1 MTKDKQYGGLDAFKL
16 IAALLVICIHT
27 SPLTTFSANA
37 DFFLTRIVARIAVP
51 FFLMVSGFFL
61 LPQYLFEGSRD
72 TRPLIRFLKKAA
84 FLYTLAIV
92 IYLPVNFYAGQF
104 KGLDVA
110 DVIRMVLFDG
120 TFYHLWYLP
129 AVILGILLVF
139 LLSRK
144 LPFKV
149 VMAVSL
155 LLYGIGLMGDSYF
168 GAVSSVPVLST
179 IYDTMFHVFSY
190 TRNGLFYAPVFL
202 AMGAWLGHSSRIC
215 SVKMS
220 AAGFLLSMVLMTVEG
235 FFLHHLGWQ
244 RHDSMYLALLPCM
257 YFLYQL
263 VMAWDQKPKPSFRI
277 ISTWIYLIHPL
288 FIVVVRGTAK
298 VTGLV
303 GVLVQNSLIHYL
315 AVSALSAAF
324 AVLVAKLP
332 LFKKK
337 KAFQKG
343 RAWIE
348 LDRAALRHN
357 VDALRALLPNGCEL
371 MPAVKT
377 NAYGHGA
384 VLISRELNRL
394 GVNAFCVATVQE
406 GAELRNNDI
415 TGTILVLGYTHP
427 KDFLLLRRYHLTQT
441 VLDLSYAKI
450 LDRYGKKISVHVKID
465 TGMRR
470 LGERSEKIE
479 EISKI
484 FECRNLNIE
493 GIFTHLC
500 VADENSSESVAFTHA
515 QAKAFYDVVAEL
527 HQRGFTCPKKHIV
540 SSDGLLY
547 YPELAENY
555 ARVGIALYG
564 VLSTRAD
571 MERCGISL
579 EPVLT
584 IKARIALV
592 KDLFPGEAA
601 GYGLQFVASQ
611 DTRIAIVAIGY
622 GDGIPRS
629 LSCGVGSV
637 LIQGIRVPIVG
648 RICMDQMLVDIS
660 NIPNV
665 KAGDVAVIIG
675 QSGDE
680 KITACDL
687 AEQDGSISNEILSRL
702 GERLERQF
710 VGKKEF

>member
-1 MTKDKQYGGLDAFKL
+1 MTKDKQYGGLDTFKL

-27 SPLTTFSANA
+27 SPLITFSVNA

-51 FFLMVSGFFL
+51 FFLMVSGFFV
-61 LPQYLFEGSRD
+61 LPGYLFERSRD
-72 TRPLIRFLKKAA
+72 THPLIRFFKKAA
-84 FLYTLAIV
+84 FLYAVAII
-92 IYLPVNFYAGQF
+92 IYLPVNLYAGLF

-110 DVIRMVLFDG
+110 DVIRMALFDG

-129 AVILGILLVF
+129 AVILGALIVF
-139 LLSRK
+139 LLSRR
-144 LPFKV
+144 LPFQA
-149 VMAVSL
+149 VMVVSL
-155 LLYGIGLMGDSYF
+155 FLYGIGLMGDSYF
-168 GAVSSVPVLST
+168 GAISGVPVLST
-179 IYDTMFHVFSY
+179 AYDAMFHVFSY

-202 AMGAWLGHSSRIC
+202 TMGAWLGHSTRTC
-215 SVKMS
+215 SMKMS
-220 AAGFLLSMVLMTVEG
+220 AVGFAFSMMLMTVEG
-235 FFLHHLGWQ
+235 FALHHLGWQ

-263 VMAWDQKPKPSFRI
+263 VMKWDRKPGPFLRS

-288 FIVVVRGTAK
+288 FIVVVRGAAK
-298 VTGLV
+298 VTGLEDM
-303 GVLVQNSLIHYL
+303 LVQNSLIHYL
-315 AVSALSAAF
+315 AVSVLSVLF
-324 AVLVAKLP
+324 AVLIAKLP
-332 LFKKK
+332 IFRKKK
-337 KAFQKG
+337 VFQKG

-348 LDRAALRHN
+348 LDRAALHHN

-371 MPAVKT
+371 MPAIKT

-384 VLISRELNRL
+384 VLISRELNCM

-406 GAELRNNDI
+406 GAELRKNSVN
-415 TGTILVLGYTHP
+415 GTILVLGYTHP
-427 KDFLLLRRYHLTQT
+427 RDFSLLRRYNLTQT
-441 VLDLSYAKI
+441 VLDLSYAKV

-465 TGMRR
+465 TGMSR

-479 EISKI
+479 EIIRI
-484 FECRNLNIE
+484 FQCKNLKIE
-493 GIFTHLC
+493 GVFTHLC
-500 VADENSSESVAFTHA
+500 VADETSHESIKFTHT
-515 QAKAFYDVVAEL
+515 QAKAFYDVIAEL
-527 HQRGFTCPKKHIV
+527 HQHGFTCPKKHIV

-564 VLSTRAD
+564 ILSTRAD
-571 MERCGISL
+571 TERCGISL
-579 EPVLT
+579 EPVLS

-592 KDLFPGEAA
+592 KDLFAGEAA

-611 DTRIAIVAIGY
+611 DNRIAVVAMGY

-637 LIQGIRVPIVG
+637 LIQGIKAPIAG

-665 KAGDVAVIIG
+665 KSGDVAVIIG
-675 QSGDE
+675 QSGNE
-680 KITACDL
+680 RITACDL
-687 AEQDGSISNEILSRL
+687 AEQDGTISNEILSRL
-702 GERLERQF
+702 GERLERLLI
-710 VGKKEF
+710 

>member
-1 MTKDKQYGGLDAFKL
+1 MTKDKQYGGLDVFKL
-16 IAALLVICIHT
+16 IAALLVICVHT
-27 SPLTTFSANA
+27 SPLTIFSANA

-51 FFLMVSGFFL
+51 FFLMISGFFV
-61 LPQYLFEGSRD
+61 LPQYLFAGSRG
-72 TRPLIRFLKKAA
+72 TRPLVRFLKKTA
-84 FLYTLAIV
+84 FLYALAIV

-104 KGLDVA
+104 KGLDTA

-129 AVILGILLVF
+129 AVILGDMIVF

-144 LPFKV
+144 LPSKV

-168 GAVSSVPVLST
+168 GTISGVPVLST
-179 IYDTMFHVFSY
+179 AYDAMFHVFSY

-202 AMGAWLGHSSRIC
+202 AMGAWLGHSSRIRN
-215 SVKMS
+215 VKIS
-220 AAGFLLSMVLMTVEG
+220 AAGFALSMVLMTAEG

-244 RHDSMYLALLPCM
+244 RHDSMYLTLLPCM
-257 YFLYQL
+257 YFLYQFL
-263 VMAWDQKPKPSFRI
+263 IAWEQKPEPSFRI
-277 ISTWIYLIHPL
+277 ISTWIYLSHPL
-288 FIVVVRGTAK
+288 FIVVVRGMAK
-298 VTGLV
+298 ATGLV

-315 AVSALSAAF
+315 AVSALSILF

-332 LFKKK
+332 IFKKK
-337 KAFQKG
+337 KAFQRG

-348 LDRAALRHN
+348 LDRTALRHN
-357 VDALRALLPNGCEL
+357 VKVLRALLPNGCEL

-394 GVNAFCVATVQE
+394 GVNAFCVATVRE
-406 GAELRNNDI
+406 GFELRKNSI

-427 KDFLLLRRYHLTQT
+427 KDFSLLRRYHLTQT
-441 VLDLSYAKI
+441 VLDFSYAKV
-450 LDRYGKKISVHVKID
+450 LDRYGKKILVHVKID
-465 TGMRR
+465 TGMHR

-500 VADENSSESVAFTHA
+500 VADETSSESIAFTHA

-527 HQRGFTCPKKHIV
+527 HQRGFACPKKHIV

-555 ARVGIALYG
+555 ARVGIVLYG

-571 MERCGISL
+571 MERCVISL

-592 KDLFPGEAA
+592 KDLFQGEAA
-601 GYGLQFVASQ
+601 GYGLQFVAPQ
-611 DTRIAIVAIGY
+611 NIKIAVVAIGY

-637 LIQGIRVPIVG
+637 LVHGIKAPIIG

-665 KAGDVAVIIG
+665 NVGDVAVIIG

-680 KITACDL
+680 KITACDI
-687 AEQDGSISNEILSRL
+687 AEQAGTITNEVLSRL
-702 GERLERQF
+702 GQRLERLLI
-710 VGKKEF
+710 

>member
-16 IAALLVICIHT
+16 IAALLIICIHT
-27 SPLTTFSANA
+27 SPLAAFSANA

-51 FFLMVSGFFL
+51 FFLMVSGFFI
-61 LPQYLFEGSRD
+61 LPQYLFERSRD
-72 TRPLIRFLKKAA
+72 TRPLMRFLEKAA
-84 FLYTLAIV
+84 LLYALAIV

-104 KGLDVA
+104 KGLDAV
-110 DVIRMVLFDG
+110 DLIRMILFDG

-129 AVILGILLVF
+129 AVIFGVMILF

-144 LPFKV
+144 LPFQA
-149 VMAVSL
+149 VMSISL

-168 GAVSSVPVLST
+168 GAISGVPVLST
-179 IYDTMFHVFSY
+179 VYDAMFHAFSY

-202 AMGAWLGHSSRIC
+202 AMGAWFGHSTRTC

-220 AAGFLLSMVLMTVEG
+220 TAGFALSMVLMTVEG
-235 FFLHHLGWQ
+235 FSLHHLGWQ

-263 VMAWDQKPKPSFRI
+263 VMAWDRKPGPFLRT

-288 FIVVVRGTAK
+288 SIVVVRGAAK

-303 GVLVQNSLIHYL
+303 DVLVQNSLIHYL
-315 AVSALSAAF
+315 AVSVLSVLF

-332 LFKKK
+332 IFRKK

-357 VDALRALLPNGCEL
+357 VDALHALLPNGCEL

-394 GVNAFCVATVQE
+394 GVSAFCVATVQE
-406 GAELRNNDI
+406 GIELRRNGV

-427 KDFLLLRRYHLTQT
+427 SDFPLLYRYHLTQT
-441 VLDLSYAKI
+441 VLDDSYAKV
-450 LDRYGKKISVHVKID
+450 LDRYGKRIPVHIKID

-479 EISKI
+479 EISRI
-484 FECRNLNIE
+484 FECRNLKIE

-500 VADENSSESVAFTHA
+500 VADETSPESIKFTQA
-515 QAKAFYDVVAEL
+515 QAKAFYNVIDKL
-527 HQRGFTCPKKHIV
+527 CQRGYICPKKHIV

-564 VLSTRAD
+564 MLSTRAD
-571 MERCGISL
+571 TERCGISL
-579 EPVLT
+579 EPVLS
-584 IKARIALV
+584 IKARVALV
-592 KDLFPGEAA
+592 KDLFQGEAA

-611 DTRIAIVAIGY
+611 DTRIAVVAIGY

-629 LSCGVGSV
+629 LSFGIGSV
-637 LIQGIRVPIVG
+637 LIQGIKAPIVG

-687 AEQDGSISNEILSRL
+687 AEQTGTISNEILSRL
-702 GERLERQF
+702 GERLQREII
-710 VGKKEF
+710 